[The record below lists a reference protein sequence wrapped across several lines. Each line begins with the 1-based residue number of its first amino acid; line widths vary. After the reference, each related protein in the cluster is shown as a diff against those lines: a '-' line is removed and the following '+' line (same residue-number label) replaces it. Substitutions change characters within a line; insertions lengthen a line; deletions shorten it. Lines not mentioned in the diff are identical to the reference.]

1 MKRSETARKQVVDYV
16 RQEICRH
23 GVSKLTM
30 DDIARGMRVSKRTLY
45 QLFPQ
50 KTCLIRLCLSDIA
63 NEARGS
69 LPDREDRSAA
79 ASVQTLFQTLNCYIR
94 LLHTLGSTLLTDLL
108 PDEEYHSFIEWE
120 LGFWKQQL
128 LDAFNQCQA
137 HNCLLPFV
145 ETVTIVE
152 NLTRILFEQCRQGV
166 VSYTEQRM
174 LSNVLLRG
182 FFRQEEISYI
192 DAYLASKQRPV

>member
-1 MKRSETARKQVVDYV
+1 
-16 RQEICRH
+16 
-23 GVSKLTM
+23 M
-30 DDIARGMRVSKRTLY
+30 DDIARGMKVSKRTLY

-63 NEARGS
+63 NEARDS
-69 LPDREDRSAA
+69 LPARQVQ
-79 ASVQTLFQTLNCYIR
+79 SVTACVQNLFQTLHCYVR
-94 LLHTLGSTLLTDLL
+94 LLHTLGSTLLTDLM

-152 NLTRILFEQCRQGV
+152 NLTRILFEQCRLGV

-174 LSNVLLRG
+174 LCNVLLRG
-182 FFRQEEISYI
+182 FFRQKEIGYI
-192 DAYLASKQRPV
+192 DTYLATDQRPV